1 MRKFLIGLFQILSVA
16 LLALDWFYIPL
27 AVALIPCYLIR
38 RFLFPLPYWVFFVS
52 GGVSLL
58 VNWLLYPFATGIILL
73 PVGIIW
79 NWLQPPGKVPAREDP
94 VSPPSSAAGS
104 QTPKEIP

>member
-73 PVGIIW
+73 PVSMIW
-79 NWLQPPGKVPAREDP
+79 DWLHPSGKAPVREDT
-94 VSPPSSAAGS
+94 VSPPSPAAS
-104 QTPKEIP
+104 SRTPEKLP